1 MLEIINSLLGITMI
15 ICLASLGILVIAL
28 VVVILLAV
36 FGR

>member
-1 MLEIINSLLGITMI
+1 MLEIINSLLCIIMT